1 MLTWDQALFFFLLP
15 CFLGRLQSMIAGY
28 ASVSSARTGA
38 KIHQIANQKRDF
50 IEKYVNIIY
59 ALGSAH
65 VNFAVLFAGFY
76 STSWFVSLTWVAIL
90 TRWSE
95 STHNTCGTEI
105 NEINSRIL
113 AGSSPLVSRS
123 RQLSPGAYKTNQLR
137 DWQATRRTSY

>member
-1 MLTWDQALFFFLLP
+1 MLVTVVTLLHVNLRSGVIFFFLLP

-28 ASVSSARTGA
+28 ASVSSGRTGA

-76 STSWFVSLTWVAIL
+76 STSWFVSLT
-90 TRWSE
+90 
-95 STHNTCGTEI
+95 
-105 NEINSRIL
+105 
-113 AGSSPLVSRS
+113 
-123 RQLSPGAYKTNQLR
+123 
-137 DWQATRRTSY
+137 